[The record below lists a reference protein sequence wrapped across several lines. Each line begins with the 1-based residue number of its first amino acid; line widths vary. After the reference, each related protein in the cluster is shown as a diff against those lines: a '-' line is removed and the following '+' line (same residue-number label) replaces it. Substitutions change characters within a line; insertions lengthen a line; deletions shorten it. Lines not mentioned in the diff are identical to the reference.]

1 MSQKLLEEIE
11 SFGGKGFF
19 YKCDLSNREQIEK
32 TLNLTLEKFPKID
45 ILINNAGIVAGKSVL
60 DVKMQEIERVLGN
73 LNYYTNYII
82 NRCEFFCSNLYYKE
96 TTTNND
102 WE

>member
-73 LNYYTNYII
+73 LN
-82 NRCEFFCSNLYYKE
+82 
-96 TTTNND
+96 
-102 WE
+102 